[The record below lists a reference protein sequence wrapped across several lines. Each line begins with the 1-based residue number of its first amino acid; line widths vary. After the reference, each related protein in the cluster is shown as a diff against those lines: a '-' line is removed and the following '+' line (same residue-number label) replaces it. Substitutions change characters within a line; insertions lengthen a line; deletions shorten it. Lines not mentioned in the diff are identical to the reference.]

1 MEEKIESSEFK
12 TVDELAEML
21 KVDPRTIRR
30 IVERKEISAVR
41 IGRQW
46 RFRSDWVHEW
56 LTSNTVN
63 RQARHSSAG

>member
-1 MEEKIESSEFK
+1 MEEKIESSEFM

-41 IGRQW
+41 ASGGNGDSAAIGSMNGSRAT
-46 RFRSDWVHEW
+46 R
-56 LTSNTVN
+56 
-63 RQARHSSAG
+63 